1 MLVAEVDWVAW
12 AQTTGWILVAIALL
26 LMLVV
31 SWLTNLVGLPGN
43 WLAVLMI
50 LVYVILGPT
59 DSRLSVGWIVFAVC
73 GLLAVAGEVVE
84 FLSAAAGAKN
94 AGASLKSTVYSVVGS
109 IAGAFLGAFVG
120 IPIPV
125 IGPVIAAL
133 LFGGLGAAGGAMLGE
148 WTDGRQWKEN
158 VSIGKSTFLSK
169 TYGTLGKF
177 ALGGVILPVFLV
189 ALLV

>member
-1 MLVAEVDWVAW
+1 MLSNVCVCLLFLYIQIVYIYF
-12 AQTTGWILVAIALL
+12 GWKIGKTSIPLHL
-26 LMLVV
+26 
-31 SWLTNLVGLPGN
+31 SRRSGG
-43 WLAVLMI
+43 
-50 LVYVILGPT
+50 
-59 DSRLSVGWIVFAVC
+59 RLSVGWIVFAVC

-169 TYGTLGKF
+169 K
-177 ALGGVILPVFLV
+177 
-189 ALLV
+189 